1 MKVVN
6 TLQLGGWLTT
16 DGKFSLFL
24 WPFGRNIMLDVEV
37 SH

>member
-6 TLQLGGWLTT
+6 TLQLEGWLTT
-16 DGKFSLFL
+16 DGKFDLLFGL
-24 WPFGRNIMLDVEV
+24 NIMLDVEV